1 MNRQSKF
8 MPVALFVASI
18 LCIARPLA
26 AQSSTPASPDLVH
39 VTVTAMGRSGEAP
52 ARLERVDVSVHQDKQ
67 PRPVVDLISANGEN
81 SKLELVILI
90 DQSSNARLGSQF
102 KDVAGFIRTLP
113 QNAAVGIA
121 YAMNGSARMQQPLT
135 TDREAAARALRLTTG
150 AGSGQTS
157 VYEAFRDLVK
167 NWPDSAPRREVLL
180 ISDGIDP
187 TYGFSETVPG
197 RNPSLEK
204 AIQVAQR
211 ENITV
216 FSIFEGTSGRVA
228 RNRFLNNNGQGSL
241 SELTSD
247 SGGYAF
253 FQGTQNPISFRPFLQ
268 RLTEMLG
275 RQYILTFRA
284 ALPEKPG
291 YRDLKVSTEVPHV
304 KLLAP
309 NHIYLP
315 SAK

>member
-1 MNRQSKF
+1 
-8 MPVALFVASI
+8 
-18 LCIARPLA
+18 
-26 AQSSTPASPDLVH
+26 
-39 VTVTAMGRSGEAP
+39 MGRSGEAP
-52 ARLERVDVSVHQDKQ
+52 PALERADVSVHQDKQ
-67 PRPVVDLISANGEN
+67 PRPVVNLIPANGEN
-81 SKLELVILI
+81 SKLDLVILI
-90 DQSSNARLGSQF
+90 DQSSNTRLGSQF
-102 KDVAGFIRTLP
+102 KDVADFIRTLP

-135 TDREAAARALRLTTG
+135 TDHEAAARALHLTTG
-150 AGSGQTS
+150 AASGQSS
-157 VYEAFRDLVK
+157 VFEAFRDLVK
-167 NWPDSAPRREVLL
+167 NWPDDASRREVLL
-180 ISDGIDP
+180 VSDGIDP
-187 TYGFSETVPG
+187 TYGFSETSPG

-211 ENITV
+211 ENIIV

-253 FQGTQNPISFRPFLQ
+253 FQGTQNPVSFRPFLQ
-268 RLTEMLG
+268 QLTEMLG

-284 ALPEKPG
+284 ELPGKSG